1 MELNSELNGIIFWNI
16 LIFKFK
22 ARILHHFFTIFYKM
36 CFDSL
41 LTPCHK
47 YNWSVSSL
55 TPCHEY
61 ICQLFYKYISSTG
74 QRMNISRSTKRP
86 RPYNLRPHSLFP
98 QILVRDSSTKDH
110 SRSSPSPSS
119 SITTSGSSTA
129 STETRPAAP
138 GQSSANQRSAAE
150 VSRERQYRDSVCSM
164 CSDTVKTRR
173 HHHFSSTSIRRM
185 ARNQPRGQAMNYMC
199 PVCKT
204 LEPCS
209 IPPTE
214 TRRIVLADSCL
225 YGVWNQPTPDNTIH
239 FDIDCIVGGKVQDL
253 TTALLKNY
261 LHMPNRVEI
270 IVVAGINNIGAG
282 DSAEQI
288 SRYMDV
294 MKQVVEEHSKKWKHD
309 PPSYVSFCT
318 VLLAP
323 KFCSLHIPA
332 NPERPEVA
340 MWVPPPNFINRYSE
354 VKKLNDIIIQ
364 KNKEGGRD
372 LKLVRL
378 DYHGVKRFPSGM
390 VQHRFDNV
398 AGTAP
403 MWREQEVFRKLH
415 FTMEYKMKI
424 LGFITK
430 CFRGNS
436 SDPAMAITESAG
448 HN

>member
-1 MELNSELNGIIFWNI
+1 
-16 LIFKFK
+16 
-22 ARILHHFFTIFYKM
+22 M
-36 CFDSL
+36 CFNNL
-41 LTPCHK
+41 LTSCHK
-47 YNWSVSSL
+47 YNWSENSL

-61 ICQLFYKYISSTG
+61 KCHCCINLFRGPT
-74 QRMNISRSTKRP
+74 MNISRSTKRP
-86 RPYNLRPHSLFP
+86 RPYNLRPSVRPHSLYP
-98 QILVRDSSTKDH
+98 QILVSDSPTNDH
-110 SRSSPSPSS
+110 SRSSPSPSMS
-119 SITTSGSSTA
+119 TSTSGSNTVSNKTSTA
-129 STETRPAAP
+129 AP
-138 GQSSANQRSAAE
+138 TQRSDGEKSATA
-150 VSRERQYRDSVCSM
+150 VNRERQSRDSVCTM

-185 ARNQPRGQAMNYMC
+185 ARNQQQEQAMNYKC

-204 LEPCS
+204 LEPCL

-214 TRRIVLADSCL
+214 TRRIVLADSTL
-225 YGVWNQPTPDNTIH
+225 YGVWDQPTPKKSIH
-239 FDIDCIVGGKVQDL
+239 FDIDCIVGGKVQDI
-253 TTALLKNY
+253 TTALIKNY

-294 MKQVVEEHSKKWKHD
+294 MKQIVQEHSTKWKHD

-318 VLLAP
+318 VMLAP

-332 NPERPEVA
+332 DPERAEVA
-340 MWVPPPNFINRYSE
+340 LWVPPPNFQNRYPE
-354 VKKLNDIIIQ
+354 MKKLNDIIIQ

-390 VQHRFDNV
+390 RQHRFDNV
-398 AGTAP
+398 AGALP
-403 MWREQEVFRKLH
+403 VWREKEVFRKLH

-424 LGFITK
+424 LGFITQ
-430 CFRGNS
+430 CFKGNAN
-436 SDPAMAITESAG
+436 DLAEETTESAG